1 MNVFLKW
8 NRAATRSLVI
18 AAIAVSFVGF
28 SHQSVAEY
36 PEKPVRLI
44 VPFTAGGVSDQV
56 ARYFA
61 DRASQILG
69 QPFVVENRAGA
80 GGAIGAE
87 LVARAAPDGYTL
99 LEATAGVVAIL
110 PHVQKDL
117 PYKPLE
123 DLTPIASFY
132 AGNIY
137 IGINKDLPVKNLQE
151 FVAYAKARPGK
162 LNFASAGIGSI
173 GHILSEMLMS
183 EAGIQMVHIP
193 YKGSAQAM
201 TDMLAGRVQ
210 LMIDPIVLQQAEGG
224 KVRLLANAN
233 TQRWVGQPD
242 IPSMSE
248 VYPNYRWASGLGI
261 VGPAK
266 MPKEI
271 VDKLNATVRKIFDT
285 DEGRAY
291 LTTVAGVPQPI
302 SPEQYGQE
310 IREWHKRVGDI
321 AARVDIKSG
330 AN

>member
-1 MNVFLKW
+1 MMSSLKW
-8 NRAATRSLVI
+8 ARATMRLSAVAF
-18 AAIAVSFVGF
+18 AAAFVAVFVGPAA
-28 SHQSVAEY
+28 AEY

-87 LVARAAPDGYTL
+87 IVAKAPPDGYTL

-123 DLTPIASFY
+123 DFTPIASFY

-137 IGINKDLPVKNLQE
+137 IGINKDLPVTNLQE

-162 LNFASAGIGSI
+162 LNFASAGVGSI
-173 GHILSEMLMS
+173 GHILAEMLMS
-183 EAGIQMVHIP
+183 ETGIQMAHIP

-233 TQRWVGQPD
+233 TQRWSGQPD

-248 VYPNYRWASGLGI
+248 IYPNYRWASGLGI

-266 MPKEI
+266 MPKDI
-271 VDKLNATVRKIFDT
+271 VEKLNATVKKIFDT
-285 DEGRAY
+285 DEGKSY
-291 LTTVAGVPQPI
+291 LRTVAGVPQPI
-302 SPEQYGQE
+302 TADQYGQE
-310 IREWHKRVGDI
+310 IRDWYKKVGDI

>member
-1 MNVFLKW
+1 MTLGSKW
-8 NRAATRSLVI
+8 KRMAMRSLII
-18 AAIAVSFVGF
+18 AAAAAIVTGF
-28 SHQSVAEY
+28 AGPAMAEY

-87 LVARAAPDGYTL
+87 LVAKAPPDGYTL

-123 DLTPIASFY
+123 DFVAIGSFY

-162 LNFASAGIGSI
+162 LNFASAGVGSI
-173 GHILSEMLMS
+173 GHILAEMLMS
-183 EAGIQMVHIP
+183 ETGVQMAHIP

-233 TQRWVGQPD
+233 TQRWGGQPD

-266 MPKEI
+266 MPKDI
-271 VDKLNATVRKIFDT
+271 VEKLNATVKKIFDT

-291 LTTVAGVPQPI
+291 LVTVAGVPQPI

-310 IREWHKRVGDI
+310 IRDWYKRVGDI